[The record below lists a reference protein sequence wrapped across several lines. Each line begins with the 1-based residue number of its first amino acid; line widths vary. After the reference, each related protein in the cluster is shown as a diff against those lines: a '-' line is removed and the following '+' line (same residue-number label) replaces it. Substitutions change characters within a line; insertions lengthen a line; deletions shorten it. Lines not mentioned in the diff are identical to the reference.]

1 MELGNKWHVLRCKT
15 VPYKYMTN
23 NNNTIYQVGGMI
35 SFLSPNRASVEFI
48 AHKLNSVLLFGD
60 VKVYH
65 LPGI

>member
-1 MELGNKWHVLRCKT
+1 
-15 VPYKYMTN
+15 MTN